1 MAGMDEIGVGMPTTE
16 ILQRHAVDDGAGLG
30 AQPLLEDLV
39 RIWARYSMHGIKYHG
54 ETAGKQRP
62 DGREIEQLFHQ
73 RGIVGDG
80 VDHLDDHAR
89 CGLEAAGPVEVD
101 RSPDR
106 RFCSDRFPGCAC
118 GNARVR
124 LSGAG
129 PPLAALNLMPK
140 SPSGPPGLWLAD
152 STSPPMAP
160 RLRMRLEAAGV
171 DRMPPWPTTTFAKPL
186 AAAMRIGGLDRLAI
200 EKAAI
205 AADDQRRAVA
215 PLEAVEDRLDEIL
228 HIMRLP
234 EHRHL
239 PCAGPRC
246 RASGRR
252 RGWSS
257 IVSMLMVFGYSH

>member
-1 MAGMDEIGVGMPTTE
+1 MPPPKTRLRSPSPSEAAAKSGASGAFMRSSKMAGMDEIGVGMPTTE
-16 ILQRHAVDDGAGLG
+16 ILQRHAVDDGAASAPSRFSKISCAYG
-30 AQPLLEDLV
+30 
-39 RIWARYSMHGIKYHG
+39 ARYSMHGIKYHG

-101 RSPDR
+101 RSQIGDSVAIDFQAALVETR
-106 RFCSDRFPGCAC
+106 GQ
-118 GNARVR
+118 

-171 DRMPPWPTTTFAKPL
+171 DRMPPWPTTTFAKNRWRP
-186 AAAMRIGGLDRLAI
+186 
-200 EKAAI
+200 
-205 AADDQRRAVA
+205 
-215 PLEAVEDRLDEIL
+215 
-228 HIMRLP
+228 
-234 EHRHL
+234 
-239 PCAGPRC
+239 PCGWRSGSPRD
-246 RASGRR
+246 
-252 RGWSS
+252 
-257 IVSMLMVFGYSH
+257 